1 MPALDTSP
9 KIEAIQIR
17 IIRSMTVEQRLLLA
31 LDMSLMMRA
40 FRKAGIRDQH
50 PDWPEKEVMREIHR
64 EAFLPEPLPSW
75 VR

>member
-1 MPALDTSP
+1 MPASDTTP
-9 KIEAIQIR
+9 EIEAMQIK

-31 LDMSLMMRA
+31 LDMSLMVRE

-50 PDWPEKEVMREIHR
+50 PDWSEEEVMREIHR
-64 EAFLPEPLPSW
+64 EAFLPESLPAW